1 MTKQHQLNTEQFH
14 IQLEKQALIITICR
28 YIDRQYELQGYRIPL
43 PDSEELNVPEPHGVD
58 LSEVPS
64 EYLSEEYQTDES
76 ALKLARERAGIKD
89 ESPRE
94 KTPDDSGRFEEITEV
109 D

>member
-1 MTKQHQLNTEQFH
+1 MNQRVGQV
-14 IQLEKQALIITICR
+14 TIKILTSFSLR

-58 LSEVPS
+58 LNEVPS
-64 EYLSEEYQTDES
+64 EYLRDEYMTDES
-76 ALKLARERAGIKD
+76 AIKLARERAGIKD
-89 ESPRE
+89 DEIKE
-94 KTPDDSGRFEEITEV
+94 KTPDDSSRFEEITEV